1 MYRPSADELDDN
13 YAPTACTASSAE
25 PMQRADH
32 RAKKH
37 GKPYHSKKWPGF
49 PGERPREAIGG
60 GHFVFKRGKRTG
72 RIENRGIPFEHSSLD
87 AALSEAARLTIEHG
101 GQFDVFSR
109 IGVSREAAE

>member
-1 MYRPSADELDDN
+1 MYRPSADELDDIHVS
-13 YAPTACTASSAE
+13 ASSAE

-37 GKPYHSKKWPGF
+37 GKPYHGKKWPGF
-49 PGERPREAIGG
+49 PGERPREVIGG

-109 IGVSREAAE
+109 VGVSREAAE